1 MEYSDIVN
9 DNDEVIGHCTVGES
23 YDKLLPHRISHILI
37 FNDEGKMLLQKRT
50 AEEKFYQNHWSATVD
65 GHVQAD
71 ESYEKATLQ
80 EVDSFSI
87 EEKNDW
93 ER

>member
-1 MEYSDIVN
+1 
-9 DNDEVIGHCTVGES
+9 
-23 YDKLLPHRISHILI
+23 
-37 FNDEGKMLLQKRT
+37 
-50 AEEKFYQNHWSATVD
+50 
-65 GHVQAD
+65 VQAD

>member
-1 MEYSDIVN
+1 MEYLDIVN

-50 AEEKFYQNHWSATVD
+50 AK
-65 GHVQAD
+65 
-71 ESYEKATLQ
+71 
-80 EVDSFSI
+80 
-87 EEKNDW
+87 KNLSKSLIRNYW
-93 ER
+93 WTCASR

>member
-1 MEYSDIVN
+1 
-9 DNDEVIGHCTVGES
+9 
-23 YDKLLPHRISHILI
+23 
-37 FNDEGKMLLQKRT
+37 
-50 AEEKFYQNHWSATVD
+50 
-65 GHVQAD
+65 VQAD

-93 ER
+93 ERWKISSRIIIYFGKVLFVKNETGV